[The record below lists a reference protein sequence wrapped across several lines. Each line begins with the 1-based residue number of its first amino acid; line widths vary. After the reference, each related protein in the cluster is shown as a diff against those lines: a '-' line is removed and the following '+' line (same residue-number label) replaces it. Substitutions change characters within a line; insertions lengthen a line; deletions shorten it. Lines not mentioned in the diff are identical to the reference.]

1 MVIKP
6 RQNWDVSR
14 RALLKGL
21 GLGAA
26 MLPALRTS
34 KAWGQNGQGGVQQR
48 LILVLAS
55 EGYIINQWK
64 PRAGSLMDQT
74 LPPSSSPLEPY
85 KSYVNFL
92 HPLTNPSYRG
102 AISGHQAYATIFWGG
117 PNGGGQYP
125 EPTGPTLDQVVAGA
139 LKPAQRKS
147 LNFQVQVYRQPES
160 GGRGAKHCHYTG
172 PGQAIVPELNPFKT
186 YQTLFAGMPA
196 PTANGMPDPA
206 VQRLFARRKSVL
218 DYVAGNLTGFR
229 GKVAAEDGKL
239 IDQHLTSI
247 RALEGE
253 LTGIATG
260 NGPRATVAAPANMSD
275 ADILGGPM
283 ANKIYPDIMHAY
295 MDMQHSV
302 QESREVVYRRDI
314 SVERKVARSERDG
327 LLGRAEQQL
336 DQSRQ
341 RALSVDGRR
350 AGQAVERIVV
360 PGGFVGIVRL
370 PEQLGK
376 SEQLLGPPCRPGRL
390 LVAARIEQH
399 GLRRR
404 VVALALVIVVNPG
417 RGFEVFGVRGDCRSR
432 PVEIDPQL
440 PRPPKR
446 IKIPRHQLGRPKW
459 LERLFVETDLFLLGS
474 ALAGQRRAR
483 LHWEDGVPRKRLFVA
498 REQILRLTRT
508 VALHQKIKE
517 P

>member
-34 KAWGQNGQGGVQQR
+34 KAWGQNGPGGVQQR

-64 PRAGSLMDQT
+64 PRVGSLMDQT

-139 LKPAQRKS
+139 LKPTQRKS

-196 PTANGMPDPA
+196 PSAGGMPDPA

-229 GKVAAEDGKL
+229 SKVAAEDGKL

-283 ANKIYPDIMHAY
+283 ANKIYPDIMHSY
-295 MDMQHSV
+295 MDMIIAGLSAGVSHVGTLQISDATGKQVSFGSFVPGIPEIGTGYKTKYRNWHDLGHNPNFQGTNHKVIADKWCMSEFAAFIKKL
-302 QESREVVYRRDI
+302 QAITEPGGTMLDNSLVVWGNHMEDGGSHATQTTPWVTAGKAGGKIKTGI
-314 SVERKVARSERDG
+314 SVGQGRSTADAIAEFSRAFGAMPADKVTGA
-327 LLGRAEQQL
+327 
-336 DQSRQ
+336 
-341 RALSVDGRR
+341 
-350 AGQAVERIVV
+350 
-360 PGGFVGIVRL
+360 F
-370 PEQLGK
+370 PELK
-376 SEQLLGPPCRPGRL
+376 
-390 LVAARIEQH
+390 V
-399 GLRRR
+399 
-404 VVALALVIVVNPG
+404 
-417 RGFEVFGVRGDCRSR
+417 
-432 PVEIDPQL
+432 
-440 PRPPKR
+440 
-446 IKIPRHQLGRPKW
+446 
-459 LERLFVETDLFLLGS
+459 
-474 ALAGQRRAR
+474 
-483 LHWEDGVPRKRLFVA
+483 
-498 REQILRLTRT
+498 
-508 VALHQKIKE
+508 
-517 P
+517 